1 MIQNICNIH
10 CATNRGLS
18 KIIRIIME
26 IYIEVSAEARKQ
38 EFFRAGGVCWK
49 ERTLINICDQ
59 SFLLLDIP
67 KIAF

>member
-1 MIQNICNIH
+1 M
-10 CATNRGLS
+10 
-18 KIIRIIME
+18 IRIIME
-26 IYIEVSAEARKQ
+26 AYIEVSAEARKQ